1 MVPFPIHLIM
11 TGLST
16 FHPTLQYSLPSL
28 PQSTW
33 LNTSLTST
41 QTSPSST
48 QTSPFSTKTSQ
59 TSTKT
64 SQTSSK
70 IPPNLSTTSNHHPPP
85 PPLTLTSSLLLRYGS
100 WKRRWLS
107 CKRQARRRREPGT
120 ASWRW
125 PGLSW
130 RERRGG
136 WQRRER
142 CSRSSCGG
150 RGRWLSRRGSC
161 WTTSGRS
168 TSGGWR
174 RTRGSSRSSRRSSR
188 WRGQRL

>member
-11 TGLST
+11 TGLSN

-33 LNTSLTST
+33 LNTSLPST
-41 QTSPSST
+41 QTSLS
-48 QTSPFSTKTSQ
+48 STKTSPF
-59 TSTKT
+59 STKT

-70 IPPNLSTTSNHHPPP
+70 IPPNLSTPSNRHLPSS
-85 PPLTLTSSLLLRYGS
+85 PLTLTPSLLLRYRS

-107 CKRQARRRREPGT
+107 CKRPARRRREPVT
-120 ASWRW
+120 ASTRW

-142 CSRSSCGG
+142 ACRSSCGG
-150 RGRWLSRRGSC
+150 RGSC
-161 WTTSGRS
+161 
-168 TSGGWR
+168 
-174 RTRGSSRSSRRSSR
+174 
-188 WRGQRL
+188 